1 MEICFSYSRG
11 GYFPLS
17 CFNSAMSASTILHN
31 HPADLVIAS
40 ATSLRRILWRS
51 PSLAGR
57 PGYPD
62 KDSSAGL
69 PWCGPR
75 REQSCGWRRSLRGG
89 AIHGWTVCHWTRI
102 FVTFSVIDCRPVG
115 IKPSQRRR
123 GCGDDRVEI
132 AVDLGFLHSENRAV

>member
-1 MEICFSYSRG
+1 GLRLEAIKPGRRFLAAPRARAAPPGQLCPVRMEICFSYSRG

-31 HPADLVIAS
+31 HPADLVVAS

-62 KDSSAGL
+62 KDSPAGL
-69 PWCGPR
+69 P
-75 REQSCGWRRSLRGG
+75 
-89 AIHGWTVCHWTRI
+89 
-102 FVTFSVIDCRPVG
+102 
-115 IKPSQRRR
+115 
-123 GCGDDRVEI
+123 
-132 AVDLGFLHSENRAV
+132 